1 MESKA
6 SRFIQQT
13 ASQILSAITE
23 QDLDAYVLAYSAAG
37 ALRAGL
43 ELYRA
48 FDRDVDDNRRGL
60 AERGKLTVPVLAVGG
75 EASTTGPLMAEMM
88 REVAENVTELRVPKA
103 AHWIAEEN
111 PTALAAGLIG
121 FLASGGV
128 FRIH

>member
-1 MESKA
+1 
-6 SRFIQQT
+6 
-13 ASQILSAITE
+13 
-23 QDLDAYVLAYSAAG
+23 
-37 ALRAGL
+37 
-43 ELYRA
+43 
-48 FDRDVDDNRRGL
+48 L